1 MLTRSQ
7 RKAKQQLDEEDKVPI
22 RRKIVK
28 AKRSMP
34 TAKKQSIFDEDEDE
48 KEAEDSDEDKNEM
61 EIEPVK
67 EIVTT
72 DQLYGSQDNIFQK
85 LDSIEAQESD
95 RLVIVSVP

>member
-1 MLTRSQ
+1 M
-7 RKAKQQLDEEDKVPI
+7 
-22 RRKIVK
+22 K

-72 DQLYGSQDNIFQK
+72 D
-85 LDSIEAQESD
+85 
-95 RLVIVSVP
+95 

>member
-1 MLTRSQ
+1 M
-7 RKAKQQLDEEDKVPI
+7 
-22 RRKIVK
+22 K

-72 DQLYGSQDNIFQK
+72 DQIYGSQDNIFQK